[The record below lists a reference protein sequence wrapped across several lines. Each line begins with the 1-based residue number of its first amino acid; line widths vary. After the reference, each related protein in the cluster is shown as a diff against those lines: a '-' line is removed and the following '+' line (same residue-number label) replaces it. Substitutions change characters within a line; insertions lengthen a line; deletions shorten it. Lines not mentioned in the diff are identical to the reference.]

1 MTVVI
6 TEAVHSKTLLSAW
19 DISDRIALFAFVLSV
34 ISVLISFWALI
45 LQKKLNTIN
54 LQAVFF
60 EKIFQDYFIEKI
72 PSAAKKLSFDNNGK
86 LKSSY
91 REINRTLM
99 EMMEQCM
106 YFYFAKREFYDEL
119 KQRCQQLEDKLIE
132 TSNEFIENRSK
143 QSEFIHSVEEDISD
157 IVKCI
162 NDNYSNK

>member
-1 MTVVI
+1 
-6 TEAVHSKTLLSAW
+6 
-19 DISDRIALFAFVLSV
+19 
-34 ISVLISFWALI
+34 
-45 LQKKLNTIN
+45 
-54 LQAVFF
+54 
-60 EKIFQDYFIEKI
+60 
-72 PSAAKKLSFDNNGK
+72 
-86 LKSSY
+86 
-91 REINRTLM
+91 M